1 MTMCSLHDSGAI
13 ELYFYGELDAVEG
26 ARVADHVRS
35 CATCAEIL
43 GELKMIRLAL
53 AARPD
58 ICAPPSGDWSAFMAR
73 LDAATLPAAGRGQV
87 VAFAPSPE
95 AAKAA
100 QTATSFGVE
109 AGFTRPDRRF
119 AGLLTMAA
127 LLALVALS
135 VFVASRAGRSLVAPA
150 GPGTDTR
157 RSIGASSAENEVPV
171 REGLATVG
179 MRHLERSKLVVLGLV
194 TKDVAAGSPAD
205 WEYEREL
212 ATGLLNDTR
221 LYRLAAEQR
230 GLNSLASVM
239 QDLELVLLQASMAE
253 GTDERALPQIQRLIQ
268 KRGLVYKLDQKMDGV
283 VRTGLVP

>member
-1 MTMCSLHDSGAI
+1 MCSLHDSGAI

-35 CATCAEIL
+35 CVQCAEIL
-43 GELKMIRLAL
+43 GELKMIRVAL

-58 ICAPPSGDWSAFMAR
+58 ISAPASGEWSSFMTR
-73 LDAATLPAAGRGQV
+73 LDDAIRADAGRGQV
-87 VAFAPSPE
+87 TAFAP
-95 AAKAA
+95 
-100 QTATSFGVE
+100 GVE
-109 AGFTRPDRRF
+109 AGFSRPDRRF

-135 VFVASRAGRSLVAPA
+135 VFVASRAGRSLIAPA
-150 GPGTDTR
+150 GSGTDVR
-157 RSIGASSAENEVPV
+157 RSSASAENEVPV
-171 REGLATVG
+171 RTGLATVG
-179 MRHLERSKLVVLGLV
+179 MRHLERSKLVVLGLA
-194 TKDVAAGSPAD
+194 TKDVEGSSPAD

-239 QDLELVLLQASMAE
+239 KDLELVLLQASMAT
-253 GTDERALPQIQRLIQ
+253 GSDERALPQIQRLIQ
-268 KRGLVYKLDQKMDGV
+268 KRGLVQKMDV
-283 VRTGLVP
+283 VATTGLVP

>member
-1 MTMCSLHDSGAI
+1 MCSLHDSGAI

-35 CATCAEIL
+35 CVQCAEIL
-43 GELKMIRLAL
+43 GELKMIRVAL

-58 ICAPPSGDWSAFMAR
+58 ISAPASGEWSSFMTR
-73 LDAATLPAAGRGQV
+73 LDDAIRADGGRGQV
-87 VAFAPSPE
+87 IAFGASSE
-95 AAKAA
+95 AAK
-100 QTATSFGVE
+100 TAPVASRPGE
-109 AGFTRPDRRF
+109 AGFRPDRRL

-150 GPGTDTR
+150 GSGTDVR
-157 RSIGASSAENEVPV
+157 RSSASAENEVPV
-171 REGLATVG
+171 RTGLATVG
-179 MRHLERSKLVVLGLV
+179 MRHLERSKLVVLGLA
-194 TKDVAAGSPAD
+194 TKDVEGSSPAD

-239 QDLELVLLQASMAE
+239 KDLELVLLQASMAT
-253 GTDERALPQIQRLIQ
+253 GSDERALPQIQRLIQ
-268 KRGLVYKLDQKMDGV
+268 KRGLVQKMDV
-283 VRTGLVP
+283 VATTGLVP